1 MEFGLILECMGTVFV
16 GFFLQKNNNS
26 AIHIDLSVLGQ
37 YLHLPSFNE
46 IVLT

>member
-1 MEFGLILECMGTVFV
+1 MEFGLILECYGQ
-16 GFFLQKNNNS
+16 FFFFFAKNNNS

>member
-1 MEFGLILECMGTVFV
+1 MNGVWAHSRMYGHCFCVF
-16 GFFLQKNNNS
+16 FAKNNNS